1 MRPAQSVALWEHHFS
16 LTVAWK
22 ILNNGCIWLNLFRSL
37 SYVCMCENWAQSLRE
52 GGRDFTRCLISNE
65 KSKCINA
72 RDWWD
77 LYGFVYGEIITKN
90 TEKGKH
96 NLKSYPE
103 SLKYNQAVE
112 YPLRTQENGK
122 LNAWEEKTLN
132 SKRGQLSKHSLGAFA
147 SFRTNSSCCG
157 AERANFR
164 FAKALNWKRK
174 PVRRS
179 WNLGELRQRVKHNF
193 STIERGLAP
202 VRLADP
208 FLIQLGVGT
217 PPRGGFANIANARLK
232 FNGNFLFLMKSNR
245 FYELQSNC
253 WSGDLTCFKRSRHWI
268 SYVTWESN
276 GIRALE

>member
-122 LNAWEEKTLN
+122 LNAWEEKNFEFKERTALQTL
-132 SKRGQLSKHSLGAFA
+132 AW
-147 SFRTNSSCCG
+147 SFRVVPHQ
-157 AERANFR
+157 FV
-164 FAKALNWKRK
+164 LL
-174 PVRRS
+174 RR
-179 WNLGELRQRVKHNF
+179 GESEFQICQSVELKEKTSATF
-193 STIERGLAP
+193 
-202 VRLADP
+202 
-208 FLIQLGVGT
+208 
-217 PPRGGFANIANARLK
+217 LK
-232 FNGNFLFLMKSNR
+232 FR
-245 FYELQSNC
+245 
-253 WSGDLTCFKRSRHWI
+253 RAPP
-268 SYVTWESN
+268 ESKT
-276 GIRALE
+276 